1 MGGAVGIAML
11 GWMGFTARRLVC
23 GLAAE
28 ASGRDLGFAVGLVA
42 FGVTDAI
49 VGSGV
54 AEGVLLDVSGGC
66 RVAARALGEVLCVIW
81 CGAGVL
87 TVPVRSGVFSEAVRR
102 VGVALAV
109 ALRSALVSGV
119 ALRGIPFSGALL
131 AVAVGSS
138 GVGVTMAR
146 WTSLPMGAA
155 GGGDSGWI
163 GVAVIGIAGVI
174 GVESATE
181 GAAKGGW
188 GSEKVR
194 AGVLT
199 FCGASGAGGD
209 AIVSSATTG
218 CFRCSTSSGTKI
230 TASAVM
236 TTAPTR
242 RWAKR
247 GSKTESPVAEVWRAM
262 EQEKHDG
269 GKQLIG
275 SILFSALIIAPSKGL
290 WGISKINKRARF
302 LWWSWGVVAG
312 REVCFEGGGGVRA
325 W

>member
-1 MGGAVGIAML
+1 
-11 GWMGFTARRLVC
+11 MGFTGRRLVC

-28 ASGRDLGFAVGLVA
+28 ASGRGFGFAAGLVA

-49 VGSGV
+49 VGSGM
-54 AEGVLLDVSGGC
+54 AGGVLPDVSGGC
-66 RVAARALGEVLCVIW
+66 RVAAMALGEVLCVIW
-81 CGAGVL
+81 GGVVGA
-87 TVPVRSGVFSEAVRR
+87 TVPARW
-102 VGVALAV
+102 VALAV
-109 ALRSALVSGV
+109 ALRSALASGV
-119 ALRGIPFSGALL
+119 VWGGITFSGALF
-131 AVAVGSS
+131 ATVVGLDSS
-138 GVGVTMAR
+138 SVGVTLVLWA
-146 WTSLPMGAA
+146 SLPMGAA

-163 GVAVIGIAGVI
+163 GVAVIGIAGVV

-181 GAAKGGW
+181 GAARGGW

-209 AIVSSATTG
+209 AVVSSATTG
-218 CFRCSTSSGTKI
+218 GFRCSTSSGTKI

-247 GSKTESPVAEVWRAM
+247 GSKTESPVVEVWGAM

-269 GKQLIG
+269 GKQSIG
-275 SILFSALIIAPSKGL
+275 SILFSALIVAPSKGL
-290 WGISKINKRARF
+290 RGISKINERARF
-302 LWWSWGVVAG
+302 L
-312 REVCFEGGGGVRA
+312 
-325 W
+325 